1 VTDTGPGPTD
11 PLVGLLPP
19 DPRTDPGP
27 GLGLWLINQLVDLTH
42 RHHPDGYCQV
52 PGLVE
57 AGLSPADALP
67 DGVVG
72 VVERLVLSGWDEA
85 EFAV

>member
-1 VTDTGPGPTD
+1 VTAPHTVPADRSDNSPAS
-11 PLVGLLPP
+11 VS
-19 DPRTDPGP
+19 
-27 GLGLWLINQLVDLTH
+27 TH
-42 RHHPDGYCQV
+42 DSASRRSCQV

>member
-1 VTDTGPGPTD
+1 
-11 PLVGLLPP
+11 LVGVEAGELDSAQQPAEGCG
-19 DPRTDPGP
+19 TVFG
-27 GLGLWLINQLVDLTH
+27 GQLGALVGGEVTGVDELVE
-42 RHHPDGYCQV
+42 CQV

>member
-1 VTDTGPGPTD
+1 LAGRGGGPTGTTTV
-11 PLVGLLPP
+11 PARMAGC
-19 DPRTDPGP
+19 
-27 GLGLWLINQLVDLTH
+27 
-42 RHHPDGYCQV
+42 DGSARCQV